1 MPIQMMPRYRSPQG
15 KLVVM
20 GVVAALTMSGASAQ
34 AQEASPDEQPA
45 VEASVTSLESVEPV
59 FRLGEG
65 SPFRF
70 ELSGYGELRFAGH
83 DFGPDP
89 TRPGGSREDL
99 RAVFEQ
105 SRFVTKIEGDMPYG
119 FGLEAEIE
127 FEHGG
132 TGSALEL
139 EWEEFGEY
147 EHEVEKGGEVLVEEL
162 YVSKS
167 FFQER
172 LKLKLGRF
180 YVAVGQLSNNY
191 RPTDYLAGRRSEAET
206 TVLPAVWDEM
216 GLSAELDLGPV
227 ELTAQAVNGLD
238 STGFSSQR
246 WVASGHQG
254 RFELIRASDLAGV
267 FRADWTITEGL
278 ELGASVYYGNTTR
291 NRPKPDFAASCDDG
305 SEGRERQVAPCG
317 YVKAP
322 LLIVDAHLNL
332 DLGPVRARGM
342 VMWGQLENA
351 TEISRL
357 NKRLS
362 NNLGTLRSEVAD
374 QALATWG
381 EVGLDVAPWLGLSGD
396 HRLEPFVRLDH
407 YNTMFRTAPEIAANP
422 RFERTLWTGGV
433 AYALLDAMVLKLDL
447 SHRTFGNADLHTENT
462 LELMAGFVF

>member
-1 MPIQMMPRYRSPQG
+1 MPIQMTPRQVGPQG
-15 KLVVM
+15 KIVVM
-20 GVVAALTMSGASAQ
+20 GAFAALVMSAASAQ
-34 AQEASPDEQPA
+34 AQEASPDEEPA
-45 VEASVTSLESVEPV
+45 LEASADSLESVEPV
-59 FRLGEG
+59 FRLSEG

-105 SRFVTKIEGDMPYG
+105 SRFVTKIDGEMPYG

-162 YVSKS
+162 YVSKT
-167 FFQER
+167 FFKER

-180 YVAVGQLSNNY
+180 YVAVGQLSSNY

-216 GLSAELDLGPV
+216 GLSAELDMGPV
-227 ELTAQAVNGLD
+227 ALTAQAVNGLD

-267 FRADWTITEGL
+267 FRADWTIIEGV
-278 ELGASVYYGNTTR
+278 ELGGSVYYGNTTR
-291 NRPKPDFAASCDDG
+291 NRPKPDFAAACADG

-332 DLGPVRARGM
+332 HLGPVRAQGM

-381 EVGLDVAPWLGLSGD
+381 EVGLNVAPWLGLSSA

-433 AYALLDAMVLKLDL
+433 SYTLLNAMVLKLDL
-447 SHRTFGNADLHTENT
+447 SHRTFGNTDLHKENT